1 MRGEGVSSRGGR
13 LGWGKGI
20 KGKKGTINGWGK
32 GWKDTVASDVSM
44 LVLGDGEE
52 GGPAGEVLVVEVE
65 VVVLGEG
72 IEIGEVHV
80 KEVLRAEGAE
90 GCHCG
95 GEIQSLILGEI
106 RALGCRDGGCK
117 VR

>member
-1 MRGEGVSSRGGR
+1 MEEGRE
-13 LGWGKGI
+13 
-20 KGKKGTINGWGK
+20 
-32 GWKDTVASDVSM
+32 TVASDVSM

-72 IEIGEVHV
+72 IEVGEVHV
-80 KEVLRAEGAE
+80 EEILRAEGAE

-95 GEIQSLILGEI
+95 GRVQSFDLL
-106 RALGCRDGGCK
+106 
-117 VR
+117 